1 MVGGST
7 RGLSVRLRGS
17 EVLWGNR
24 EPQKNEEQ
32 LSEVVNLNT
41 TFCPRVSTGQGIAL
55 DRTFLPALAA

>member
-1 MVGGST
+1 MRS
-7 RGLSVRLRGS
+7 LSARLRGS

-41 TFCPRVSTGQGIAL
+41 TFCPRVSMGQGIAL
-55 DRTFLPALAA
+55 DRTFLPAPAA